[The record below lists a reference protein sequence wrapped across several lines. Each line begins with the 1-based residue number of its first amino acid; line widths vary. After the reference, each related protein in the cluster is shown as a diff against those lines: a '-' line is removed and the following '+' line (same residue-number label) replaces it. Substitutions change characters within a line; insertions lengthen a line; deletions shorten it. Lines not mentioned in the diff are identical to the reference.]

1 MLPTTAIRRS
11 GGTWGGTWAGLSW
24 GRDWLA
30 IILRRSIMLAGARA
44 LQARPSDRGRL
55 QMSNQHPGFAGSAR
69 GPAWRR
75 ISWTLPVFGAT
86 LLAVLAAWLFT
97 PEPRP
102 LADAGNGGLETALP
116 EPPARQ
122 RIDDI
127 IGTVPAIP
135 AVLDP
140 GAVVPDW
147 PTDRPFSTLI
157 LGIDR
162 RGDDPSGRT
171 DTMIWLRVDPE
182 TATAVA
188 VSVPRDICV
197 SNCVSEPVRINAV
210 KDLNGPDGLK
220 HEVAQLLD
228 QPVDYYLAVEFP
240 GFVEL
245 VDFFGGIDIYVEKPI
260 RDRNFPAPDDSQYE
274 HFFLDQGLHHLDGA
288 TALKYVRTRYQDGDF
303 GRVQRQQQFLRA
315 VREQFVTPSLL
326 INGPALAGRL
336 AATFETDFPLLSLP
350 SLTKLVLAV
359 DPNNITS
366 GVIDYELGMV
376 EPTTAENGAQVLL
389 AYPAAIQQYVLGLIE
404 NSAGQ
409 ALPAADA
416 DPPTPRQELE
426 P

>member
-1 MLPTTAIRRS
+1 
-11 GGTWGGTWAGLSW
+11 
-24 GRDWLA
+24 
-30 IILRRSIMLAGARA
+30 
-44 LQARPSDRGRL
+44 
-55 QMSNQHPGFAGSAR
+55 MSNQHPGFAGSAR

-147 PTDRPFSTLI
+147 PTDRPFSALI

-220 HEVAQLLD
+220 LEVAQLLD

-409 ALPAADA
+409 APPAADA